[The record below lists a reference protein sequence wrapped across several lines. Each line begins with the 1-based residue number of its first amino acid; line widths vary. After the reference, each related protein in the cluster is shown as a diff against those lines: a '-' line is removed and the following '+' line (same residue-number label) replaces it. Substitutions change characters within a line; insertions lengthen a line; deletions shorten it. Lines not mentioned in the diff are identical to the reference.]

1 MDGHSS
7 YNQISMAIEDVHKM
21 TFCCPRDLG
30 IYKWLVMSL
39 GLKNIG
45 ATYQRA
51 KNLVFHDDIGKKMEV
66 YIDDVVVKS
75 IDKDQQLGVWSKIY
89 KKRDFMG

>member
-1 MDGHSS
+1 
-7 YNQISMAIEDVHKM
+7 MAIEDVHKM